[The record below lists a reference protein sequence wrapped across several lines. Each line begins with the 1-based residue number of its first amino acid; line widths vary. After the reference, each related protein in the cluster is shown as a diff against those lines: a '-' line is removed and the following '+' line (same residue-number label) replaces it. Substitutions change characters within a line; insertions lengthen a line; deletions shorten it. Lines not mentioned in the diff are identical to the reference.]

1 MLSQLK
7 RLGADALLY
16 AFMNVGTKI
25 IAFIMF
31 PIYTAFL
38 PDPADYGVLD
48 YIDRIT
54 SMLTFLVIFGTDSS
68 LAFYYFD
75 SKDEKKR
82 TNYVRAV
89 MYFRLSIVL
98 IIALI
103 VAIAGPYLS
112 ELLLENRSLYYLFYL
127 SVAVLALDT
136 IVALVLTVLRYDF
149 FTKKVVIYT
158 VLKMLLI
165 ALFSY
170 WFLASFSA
178 TVDSILYGRIVAGAV
193 ILLFLLKPTIH
204 YLKLT
209 FNKQILKEILAYA
222 APLVPASLAF
232 WVIVNA
238 NVFFLKEFTSFTEVG
253 IYGSAVKFATLI
265 TLLTSGVQMA
275 WRPFSMSLK
284 EKKDSPLLFSKIYYL
299 VLIAGMFGILAIA
312 TVMPWVIRLLNE
324 NYFEAFQYVAIL
336 SSVTFLNFYYLI
348 ISVGIFFSK
357 KTKIISYAFGFAAV
371 INVVLNVAFIPFFS
385 IWGSVAAYLLSYMIA
400 ITYIYF
406 KSQKLYYVPVSF
418 LKLSYLFITALLGV
432 IAIVYIQ
439 TSDISDVT
447 ISFVWIIYIILVLL
461 SRVDKDLRQKSVEN
475 NIVN

>member
-1 MLSQLK
+1 
-7 RLGADALLY
+7 
-16 AFMNVGTKI
+16 MNVGTKI

-31 PIYTAFL
+31 PIYTSFL

-75 SKDEKKR
+75 TKDEKKK

-112 ELLLENRSLYYLFYL
+112 SLLLENRSLYYLFYL

-149 FTKKVVIYT
+149 FTKKVVVFT

-165 ALFSY
+165 ALLSY

-178 TVDSILYGRIVAGAV
+178 SVDSILYGRIVAGAV

-238 NVFFLKEFTSFTEVG
+238 NVFS
-253 IYGSAVKFATLI
+253 
-265 TLLTSGVQMA
+265 
-275 WRPFSMSLK
+275 
-284 EKKDSPLLFSKIYYL
+284 
-299 VLIAGMFGILAIA
+299 
-312 TVMPWVIRLLNE
+312 
-324 NYFEAFQYVAIL
+324 
-336 SSVTFLNFYYLI
+336 
-348 ISVGIFFSK
+348 
-357 KTKIISYAFGFAAV
+357 
-371 INVVLNVAFIPFFS
+371 
-385 IWGSVAAYLLSYMIA
+385 
-400 ITYIYF
+400 
-406 KSQKLYYVPVSF
+406 
-418 LKLSYLFITALLGV
+418 
-432 IAIVYIQ
+432 
-439 TSDISDVT
+439 
-447 ISFVWIIYIILVLL
+447 
-461 SRVDKDLRQKSVEN
+461 
-475 NIVN
+475 